1 MNAFVRTVRLLC
13 NWFAIAGGVLLLAIA
28 LMTMASVIGRNA
40 FDTPV
45 HGDFDMTKSGLG
57 IVLAAFIPYCIVN
70 GGLII
75 VDFFTAKAKDST
87 KQRMDFWGTVCMVLG
102 LGLFAWRSITGTE
115 DMMESNEVS
124 GNTNIL
130 VWWIYAAMAPS
141 FVLATLAAI
150 ARAMELWMGDH
161 HETEAEAIL
170 KQVERDEAA
179 AKAAANTSNTIKGVS
194 A

>member
-1 MNAFVRTVRLLC
+1 MKAFIQTVRLLC

-75 VDFFTAKAKDST
+75 VDFFTAKAQENT
-87 KQRMDFWGTVCMVLG
+87 KRRMDLFGTICMVFG

-115 DMMESNEVS
+115 DMMESNEVA

-141 FVLATLAAI
+141 FVLATFAAI
-150 ARAMELWMGDH
+150 ARAMELWQGDH

-170 KQVERDEAA
+170 KQVAADEAA
-179 AKAAANTSNTIKGVS
+179 ANAKASS
-194 A
+194 AGAKA